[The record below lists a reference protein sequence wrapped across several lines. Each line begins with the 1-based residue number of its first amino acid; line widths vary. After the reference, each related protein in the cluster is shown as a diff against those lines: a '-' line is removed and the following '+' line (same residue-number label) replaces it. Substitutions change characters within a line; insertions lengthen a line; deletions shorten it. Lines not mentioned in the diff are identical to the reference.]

1 MSASDSSLS
10 AERLCDLL
18 TALSEALGERGQ
30 RAFLFVVGGA
40 AMALAYDGQRATRD
54 IDAVFQPAPL
64 VRELAARIGR
74 ETGLEDDWLND
85 AAKGFLPGDDAS
97 PRTVLDTEHLL
108 VQVASPEYL
117 LAMKIHSGRDE
128 RDIND
133 AVRLYNIVGYTGADQ
148 LIDLLERTYP
158 PRLLLPRHQY
168 IAYDVAE
175 RAAAAAQH
183 AGVER
188 TRDIHRMAM
197 PARPTSAASPSS
209 EAPAPQSP
217 PRSHDQHHR
226 PGRAL

>member
-10 AERLCDLL
+10 AERLRELL

-30 RAFLFVVGGA
+30 RAVLFVVGGA

-64 VRELAARIGR
+64 VRELAARIGQ

-117 LAMKIHSGRDE
+117 LAMKIFSGRGQ
-128 RDIND
+128 RDTDD
-133 AVRLYNIVGYTGADQ
+133 AVRLFDAAGYTSVEQ
-148 LIDLLERTYP
+148 VIELLERTYP
-158 PRLLLPRHQY
+158 ARLLLPRHRY
-168 IAYDVAE
+168 IAYEVAE
-175 RAAAAAQH
+175 RAQAA
-183 AGVER
+183 R
-188 TRDIHRMAM
+188 T
-197 PARPTSAASPSS
+197 
-209 EAPAPQSP
+209 
-217 PRSHDQHHR
+217 
-226 PGRAL
+226 